1 MKTLSFKEV
10 KLEDLNVWD
19 MIGYGLG
26 AGALAGGQSLYLHDF
41 SCGELYFEN
50 VIKR

>member
-10 KLEDLNVWD
+10 ELEDLNVWD

-26 AGALAGGQSLYLHDF
+26 AGAVVGGLI
-41 SCGELYFEN
+41 
-50 VIKR
+50 VIT

>member
-26 AGALAGGQSLYLHDF
+26 AGALAGRAILVLT
-41 SCGELYFEN
+41 
-50 VIKR
+50 